1 MYHAIDMGV
10 SVESF
15 WDMSARAIVMLHR
28 EMRRSMAVKPTK
40 PQDAAEVGPVRLDY
54 IPRP

>member
-1 MYHAIDMGV
+1 MFHALDMGV

-15 WDMSARAIVMLHR
+15 WDMSPRAVVLLHR
-28 EMRRSMAVKPTK
+28 EMRRAAGKSAPARRPAE
-40 PQDAAEVGPVRLDY
+40 PQLVRLNY